1 MPDDVLISLPT
12 TVKARTE
19 EIVIRNQNPDQKRLD
34 VYQSLRPMRDGMMGE
49 PIKHFMRSTPV
60 DADLLAV
67 EIDGITGLQVM
78 TWLSK
83 WAAAINATDGT
94 AAAAQMGAE

>member
-1 MPDDVLISLPT
+1 MIDDVIIPLSK

-19 EIVIRNQNPDQKRLD
+19 EIVIRNQDPNDKRVD
-34 VYQSLRPMRDGMMGE
+34 VYQSLRPMRGEKMGE
-49 PIKHFMRSTPV
+49 PIKHFMRQVPV
-60 DADLLAV
+60 AADLCAT

-83 WAAAINATDGT
+83 WAAAINAEDGPK
-94 AAAAQMGAE
+94 AAAQMGAE